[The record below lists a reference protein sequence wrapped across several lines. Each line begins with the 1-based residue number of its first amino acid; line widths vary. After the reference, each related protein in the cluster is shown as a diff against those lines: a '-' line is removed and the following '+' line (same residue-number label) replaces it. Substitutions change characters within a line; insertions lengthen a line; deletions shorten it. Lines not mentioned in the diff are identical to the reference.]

1 MLMSSVAPD
10 SLAALPPGFPDT
22 RAALQRVAAHILA
35 RRRADVTGRIGLRAC
50 PGGIATPAFGDEVEI
65 LRTDGGA
72 LIIERGGTTA
82 VHGLTRLD
90 DLAAAAGVDLAGP
103 VALGGDPPPLGD
115 PTAPLAIDEMSARV
129 LADWFAFVTTVLDA
143 ALARFG
149 AAATPSAV
157 QIWPEHFDLACDVA
171 WGPGA
176 GQRANLGGSPGDGH
190 HPEPYLYVGPWGPE
204 RPGDS
209 RFWDA
214 PFGATMEYESLRQA
228 GDVGSSRAAAVRFL
242 DQGLSLLAGG

>member
-1 MLMSSVAPD
+1 MSSVALDALP
-10 SLAALPPGFPDT
+10 ALPPSFPDT

-35 RRRADVTGRIGLRAC
+35 RRRADVTGRIGLRAS

-90 DLAAAAGVDLAGP
+90 DLAAVAGVDLVSP
-103 VALGGDPPPLGD
+103 VALGGDPPPIGD
-115 PTAPLAIDEMSARV
+115 PEAPLAIDEMSARV
-129 LADWFAFVTTVLDA
+129 LSEWFAFVTTVLDA
-143 ALARFG
+143 ALARLG

-171 WGPGA
+171 WGPDA
-176 GQRANLGGSPGDGH
+176 DQRVNLGGSPGDGYH
-190 HPEPYLYVGPWGPE
+190 TEPYLYIGPWGAE
-204 RPGDS
+204 RPGDPE
-209 RFWDA
+209 FWNA
-214 PFGATMEYESLRQA
+214 PFGAVTGYESLRQA
-228 GDVGSSRAAAVRFL
+228 GDVGESRAAAVRFL
-242 DQGLSLLAGG
+242 DRGLSLLAGG